1 MKLVIFDCDGTLV
14 DSQHVIVAAMTR
26 AFESC
31 DLTPPEPDRI
41 RSIIGL
47 SMMESMERL
56 HPGVD
61 TELATALIGG
71 YRDAW
76 LEFNHGP
83 EIMFDGA
90 EEVVRALAARD
101 DVLLGIATGKS
112 QRGVRRL
119 LDEKDLGHCFVT
131 IQTADDAP
139 SKPHPGMIQRAL
151 DETGVGRDAA
161 CMIGDTSFDMEMAA
175 NAGVHPVGVR
185 WGYHPE
191 EELWRAGARH
201 MASNFPE
208 LSSILGSLWADGAET
223 ARRPVAS

>member
-31 DLTPPEPDRI
+31 DLPAPGAERI

-61 TELATALIGG
+61 TVLAAALIAG

-76 LEFNHGP
+76 FELNHGP
-83 EIMFDGA
+83 ELMFDGA
-90 EEVVRALAARD
+90 EEAVRALAARD

-119 LDEKDLGHCFVT
+119 LEEKDLTHCFVT

-139 SKPHPGMIQRAL
+139 SKPHPGMIVRAL
-151 DETGVGRDAA
+151 DETGVEHDAA

-175 NAGVHPVGVR
+175 SAGVHPVGVR

-191 EELWRAGARH
+191 DELWRAGARH
-201 MASNFPE
+201 MASDFAE
-208 LSSILGSLWADGAET
+208 LAGILDGLWAAAPET
-223 ARRPVAS
+223 VRRPAAS